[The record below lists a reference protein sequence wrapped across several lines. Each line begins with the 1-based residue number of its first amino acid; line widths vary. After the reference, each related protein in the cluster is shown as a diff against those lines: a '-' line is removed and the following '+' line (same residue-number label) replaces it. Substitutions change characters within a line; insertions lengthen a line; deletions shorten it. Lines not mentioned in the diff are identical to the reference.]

1 MQLKR
6 EHSDSDIGKMIF
18 ISMQAVINL
27 QSSYT
32 FVVSG
37 HAAHQVT
44 QQLPWPSEP
53 PRMLSYLLLSTDIS
67 VIPNLSQMLKV
78 DGPMTISSTLA
89 SIKPLKILMPSSPAL
104 RKNMETERSS
114 LLVVAIQEQ
123 LLLGSKWH
131 ILKA

>member
-1 MQLKR
+1 
-6 EHSDSDIGKMIF
+6 
-18 ISMQAVINL
+18 
-27 QSSYT
+27 
-32 FVVSG
+32 
-37 HAAHQVT
+37 VT
-44 QQLPWPSEP
+44 QLLPWLLEP
-53 PRMLSYLLLSTDIS
+53 LKMPSYLLLSIDTS

-78 DGPMTISSTLA
+78 VGLMTISSTLA

-131 ILKA
+131 ILIA